1 MSAPDKR
8 RLAAQLLIP
17 AQAVGCLCAMLLVL
31 CLALRQTLMNENH
44 YAGQLDRSGYFDFL
58 QQEILTTCSGYAA
71 QIGTGTAPLKEA
83 ITVEAVRAGVL
94 HRADAIWNGSS
105 ADNTDPFGGL
115 ITRYQDTIAPEPPV
129 DDGYRILQ
137 YNCQQE
143 WQSAVA
149 TPYSA
154 ALGTVLQYRGL
165 VSVVLYLAALLLVGC
180 VVLQFLLAD
189 RWLTLG
195 CSLLRMADCTLA
207 SGLLLAVGLAF
218 TTGYRSWTAAA
229 GVWQTFWTGWFG
241 AFPLAVTAD
250 AAWVVLLLSLLSWET
265 CNLYRAAKRKRKQK
279 QQKQR
284 LA

>member
-17 AQAVGCLCAMLLVL
+17 AQAVGCLCALLLVL
-31 CLALRQTLMNENH
+31 CLALHQTLMSENH
-44 YAGQLDRSGYFDFL
+44 YARQLERSGYLDFV
-58 QQEILTTCSGYAA
+58 QQQILDTCSGYAA
-71 QIGTGTAPLKEA
+71 QVQTGTAPLEEV
-83 ITVEAVRAGVL
+83 ITAEAVRAGVL
-94 HRADAIWNGSS
+94 HRADAIWNGASVD
-105 ADNTDPFGGL
+105 ATDPFGDL
-115 ITRYQDTIAPEPPV
+115 ITRYQDTVAPEPPV
-129 DDGYRILQ
+129 YDGYRILQ

-165 VSVVLYLAALLLVGC
+165 VGAVLYLSALLLAGC

-195 CSLLRMADCTLA
+195 RSLLRMADCTLL
-207 SGLLLAVGLAF
+207 SGLVLAAALAF
-218 TTGYRSWTAAA
+218 TTGYRSWPAAE
-229 GVWQTFWTGWFG
+229 GTLQTFWGRWFG
-241 AFPLAVTAD
+241 AFPLAV
-250 AAWVVLLLSLLSWET
+250 AANAAAVGLVLSLLSWET
-265 CNLYRAAKRKRKQK
+265 CNLSRAAKRKQRQKKQT
-279 QQKQR
+279 

>member
-31 CLALRQTLMNENH
+31 CMALRQTLMSENH
-44 YAGQLDRSGYFDFL
+44 YAHQLERSGYLDFV
-58 QQEILTTCSGYAA
+58 QQQILDTCSGYAA
-71 QIGTGTAPLKEA
+71 QVQTDTAPLEEV
-83 ITVEAVRAGVL
+83 ITAETVRAGVL
-94 HRADAIWNGSS
+94 HRADVIWNGAS
-105 ADNTDPFGGL
+105 ADETDPFGDL
-115 ITRYQDTIAPEPPV
+115 ITRYQDTVATEPPV
-129 DDGYRILQ
+129 YDGYRILQ

-154 ALGTVLQYRGL
+154 VLGTVLQYRGL
-165 VSVVLYLAALLLVGC
+165 VSVVLYLSALLLAGC

-195 CSLLRMADCTLA
+195 RSLLRMADCTLL
-207 SGLLLAVGLAF
+207 SGLVLAAALAF
-218 TTGYRSWTAAA
+218 ATGYRSWSAAE
-229 GVWQTFWTGWFG
+229 GSLQVFWERWFG
-241 AFPLAVTAD
+241 AFPLAVAGY
-250 AAWVVLLLSLLSWET
+250 AAAVGLVLSLLSWET
-265 CNLYRAAKRKRKQK
+265 CNLSRAAKRKRQQEKQA
-279 QQKQR
+279 